1 MSFAPLLFPSNHWMD
16 LLVAADYVG
25 IAYDDLLAAA
35 VSGELDASL
44 THPHRVGEWMVRM
57 GTVEQWARLRGVRLL
72 SA

>member
-1 MSFAPLLFPSNHWMD
+1 MSFAPLLFPSNNWMD

-25 IAYDDLLAAA
+25 VDHEELLAAA

-44 THPHRVGEWMVRM
+44 AHPHRPGEWMVRM
-57 GTVEQWARLRGVRLL
+57 GTVEQWARMRSVPL

>member
-25 IAYDDLLAAA
+25 VAYDDLLRAAET
-35 VSGELDASL
+35 GDLDATT
-44 THPHRVGEWMVRM
+44 THPRRPGDWMVRM
-57 GTVEQWARLRGVRLL
+57 GTVEHWARSHAVPL